1 MALLEFQ
8 CRHRF
13 AGGFELDL
21 AFESDQHFTALFG
34 PSGSGKT
41 TILHVIAGLLR
52 PQAGVVRLSG
62 RALLETH
69 ARLCRPPEQRNI
81 GFVFQDALLFPHLT
95 VEGNLRYGIAR
106 AEKKPRRV
114 EFSRVVEVLEIGPL
128 LKRTPHNLSGG
139 EKQRVALGRAL
150 LRNPQLLV
158 MDEPLAALDDSLR
171 ARILSYLESAVAE
184 WQVPVLYVTHSQAEV
199 RRAARWVIVVSS
211 GRLVGA
217 GTPDEA
223 LTQPVPLAWTN
234 STGPVNLLR
243 IDRLDMA
250 EDRCVA
256 HIGGKAIIVSAGG
269 PQPQAAS
276 FIQFRPAN
284 VMLSR
289 GDVCGVSARNHLQG
303 QVCRILTLE
312 SSVFVAIDIGQ
323 ILWAEITQQ
332 ALTELQLAVGCQVTC
347 LLKAHS
353 VGLA

>member
-1 MALLEFQ
+1 MAILEFQ

-171 ARILSYLESAVAE
+171 AQDSELPGKHRRRVASARV
-184 WQVPVLYVTHSQAEV
+184 V
-199 RRAARWVIVVSS
+199 RHA
-211 GRLVGA
+211 
-217 GTPDEA
+217 
-223 LTQPVPLAWTN
+223 QPGGGPPRRPL
-234 STGPVNLLR
+234 G
-243 IDRLDMA
+243 DR
-250 EDRCVA
+250 RQQRP
-256 HIGGKAIIVSAGG
+256 AGG
-269 PQPQAAS
+269 
-276 FIQFRPAN
+276 R
-284 VMLSR
+284 R
-289 GDVCGVSARNHLQG
+289 HTR
-303 QVCRILTLE
+303 
-312 SSVFVAIDIGQ
+312 
-323 ILWAEITQQ
+323 
-332 ALTELQLAVGCQVTC
+332 
-347 LLKAHS
+347 
-353 VGLA
+353 